1 MKLVRYGEAGKEKP
15 GILDAQGAI
24 RDLSGVVKD
33 IESAAVSPEGLA
45 KLRGVKV
52 DGLPKVSGNPR
63 LGPPIANVP
72 KLICI
77 GLNYAD
83 HAKESNLP
91 IPAEPV
97 VFMKA
102 ISAITGPNDDVKL
115 PKGSKKG
122 DWEVE
127 LAFVIGKKA
136 QSVTEADALNHVAGY
151 MICND
156 VSEREWQLEH
166 GSQWSKGK
174 SFDTFAPL
182 GPWFVTADEIKDPQN
197 LSMWLDVNGQRKQ
210 TGNTNTM
217 IFGVKEA
224 GFLPV
229 LHVHA
234 DARRRDQH
242 RHSSRCRHGHQA
254 RAPVPQVRRRDAP
267 GNRRPGRAEAES
279 ARRLTPPGIG
289 EKRRT
294 AVRLF
299 CRPIRAM
306 MPRKEFGK
314 HFLMMRFAALLALGA
329 FVAGSAMPVEQELGP
344 DEVGI
349 SASAQITYSLDA
361 KPKPE
366 RLDFDFRVDDS
377 HAWINDDGDFQVSG
391 WIKHTGLRCATYS
404 MGVRFGVGAP
414 GCLNV
419 EWITEPLFVTSDTTM
434 Q

>member
-15 GILDAQGAI
+15 GILDAQAAI

-33 IESAAVSPEGLA
+33 IDAGAVSPEGLT

-52 DGLPKVSGNPR
+52 DSLPKVSGNPR

-91 IPAEPV
+91 IPGEPV

-115 PKGSKKG
+115 PKSSKKG

-197 LSMWLDVNGQRKQ
+197 LSMWLDVNGKRRQ

-217 IFGVKEA
+217 IFGVKK
-224 GFLPV
+224 LV
-229 LHVHA
+229 SYL
-234 DARRRDQH
+234 
-242 RHSSRCRHGHQA
+242 SYLCTLT
-254 RAPVPQVRRRDAP
+254 P
-267 GNRRPGRAEAES
+267 GDVISTG
-279 ARRLTPPGIG
+279 TPPGVGMGIKPAPQFLKPGDEMRLGIDGLGEQKQKVIG
-289 EKRRT
+289 
-294 AVRLF
+294 
-299 CRPIRAM
+299 
-306 MPRKEFGK
+306 G
-314 HFLMMRFAALLALGA
+314 
-329 FVAGSAMPVEQELGP
+329 
-344 DEVGI
+344 
-349 SASAQITYSLDA
+349 
-361 KPKPE
+361 
-366 RLDFDFRVDDS
+366 
-377 HAWINDDGDFQVSG
+377 
-391 WIKHTGLRCATYS
+391 
-404 MGVRFGVGAP
+404 
-414 GCLNV
+414 
-419 EWITEPLFVTSDTTM
+419 
-434 Q
+434 

>member
-33 IESAAVSPEGLA
+33 IDATTVSPEGIA
-45 KLRGVKV
+45 KLKGVNV
-52 DGLPKVSGNPR
+52 DSLPRVSGNPR
-63 LGPPIANVP
+63 LGSPIANVP

-127 LAFVIGKKA
+127 LAFVIGRKA
-136 QSVTEADALNHVAGY
+136 QSVSEADALNYVAGY
-151 MICND
+151 LICND

-197 LSMWLDVNGQRKQ
+197 LAMWLDVNGQRKQ
-210 TGNTNTM
+210 TGNTTTM
-217 IFGVKEA
+217 IFGVKK
-224 GFLPV
+224 LV
-229 LHVHA
+229 SYL
-234 DARRRDQH
+234 
-242 RHSSRCRHGHQA
+242 SYMCTLT
-254 RAPVPQVRRRDAP
+254 P
-267 GNRRPGRAEAES
+267 GDVVSTG
-279 ARRLTPPGIG
+279 TPPGVGMGI
-289 EKRRT
+289 KP
-294 AVRLF
+294 A
-299 CRPIRAM
+299 PQ
-306 MPRKEFGK
+306 
-314 HFLMMRFAALLALGA
+314 FLKAGDEMR
-329 FVAGSAMPVEQELGP
+329 
-344 DEVGI
+344 VGI
-349 SASAQITYSLDA
+349 
-361 KPKPE
+361 
-366 RLDFDFRVDDS
+366 
-377 HAWINDDGDFQVSG
+377 DGLGEQRQKVHG
-391 WIKHTGLRCATYS
+391 G
-404 MGVRFGVGAP
+404 
-414 GCLNV
+414 
-419 EWITEPLFVTSDTTM
+419 
-434 Q
+434 

>member
-15 GILDAQGAI
+15 GILDAQGGI

-33 IESAAVSPEGLA
+33 IDGSVVTAEGLA
-45 KLRGVKV
+45 RLRGVNV
-52 DGLPKVSGNPR
+52 DGLPKVGGNPR

-136 QSVTEADALNHVAGY
+136 QSVSEAEALDCVAGY

-197 LSMWLDVNGQRKQ
+197 LAMWLDVNGQRKQ

-217 IFGVKEA
+217 IFGVKK
-224 GFLPV
+224 LV
-229 LHVHA
+229 SYL
-234 DARRRDQH
+234 
-242 RHSSRCRHGHQA
+242 SYMCTL
-254 RAPVPQVRRRDAP
+254 VPGDVVST
-267 GNRRPGRAEAES
+267 G
-279 ARRLTPPGIG
+279 TPPGVGMGIKPTAQFLKAGDEMRLGIDGLG
-289 EKRRT
+289 EQKQK
-294 AVRLF
+294 VH
-299 CRPIRAM
+299 
-306 MPRKEFGK
+306 G
-314 HFLMMRFAALLALGA
+314 G
-329 FVAGSAMPVEQELGP
+329 
-344 DEVGI
+344 
-349 SASAQITYSLDA
+349 
-361 KPKPE
+361 
-366 RLDFDFRVDDS
+366 
-377 HAWINDDGDFQVSG
+377 
-391 WIKHTGLRCATYS
+391 
-404 MGVRFGVGAP
+404 
-414 GCLNV
+414 
-419 EWITEPLFVTSDTTM
+419 
-434 Q
+434 